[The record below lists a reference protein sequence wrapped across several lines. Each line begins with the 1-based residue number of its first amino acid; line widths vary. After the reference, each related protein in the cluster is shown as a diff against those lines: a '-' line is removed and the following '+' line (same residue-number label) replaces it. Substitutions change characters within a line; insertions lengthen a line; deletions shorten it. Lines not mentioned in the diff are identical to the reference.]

1 MTRASLT
8 KRQADLLAFIRA
20 YVADHP
26 GVAPSFAKMA
36 DALALKS
43 KAGISRLVESLV
55 ERGHL
60 ERMPNRARSVRLVD
74 RLERSADYQAGLA
87 EGRREG
93 ERSGFDAGWR
103 AAIKE
108 FGIVAIERRL
118 GAAAPPSAP
127 FPPGAGLGRAI
138 EPPNGNSRA
147 ASFIPGRAR

>member
-1 MTRASLT
+1 MTRASTT

-74 RLERSADYQAGLA
+74 RLERSADYQAGLVK
-87 EGRREG
+87 GRADG
-93 ERSGFDAGWR
+93 ERSGFAEGWE
-103 AAIKE
+103 AAIRH
-108 FGIVAIERRL
+108 FGIVAV
-118 GAAAPPSAP
+118 SAP
-127 FPPGAGLGRAI
+127 RATPSEPRALNLPARTLKAADCSPPATGGL
-138 EPPNGNSRA
+138 P
-147 ASFIPGRAR
+147 FIPARLA